1 MTEREQR
8 NQELRDN
15 YAKTLSEIRRLEEQ
29 YDRDPDS
36 IRLVAVSKT
45 YPVNEIAVIAD
56 EGQLIFAENRVQDL
70 TMKIQLFRDL
80 FPDKNIEWHMIGTL
94 QRNKVRQVVGEV
106 ALIHSVHSLSILKE
120 IQKRAKQQDIVQ
132 DILLQ
137 LDISGEETKHGFD
150 ETELQDALRYLEDA
164 APNVRLKGFM
174 TMAPYA
180 EDLEVPRKIF
190 RRLREIS
197 RELRERFPEATELS
211 MGMSQDYEAA
221 IEEGATFLRL
231 GTAIFGRRQYL

>member
-1 MTEREQR
+1 MNEREQR

-15 YAKTLSEIRRLEEQ
+15 YAKVQASIQQLEKK
-29 YDRDPDS
+29 YGRDPGS
-36 IRLVAVSKT
+36 LQLVAVSKT

-56 EGQLIFAENRVQDL
+56 EGQKIFAENRVQDL
-70 TMKIQLFRDL
+70 MMKMQLFRDL
-80 FPDKNIEWHMIGTL
+80 YPDKEIEWHMIGTL
-94 QRNKVRQVVGEV
+94 QRNKVRQVVGQV
-106 ALIHSVHSLSILKE
+106 ALIHSVHSMSILKE

-150 ETELQDALRYLEDA
+150 EEELPAALDYLEDA

-174 TMAPYA
+174 TMAPYTD
-180 EDLEVPRKIF
+180 DLEIPRKIF
-190 RRLREIS
+190 KRLKEIS
-197 RELRERFPEATELS
+197 LELRERFPEATELS
-211 MGMSQDYEAA
+211 MGMTHDYPAA
-221 IEEGATFLRL
+221 IEEGATYLRL

>member
-8 NQELRDN
+8 NQELKNN
-15 YAKTLSEIRRLEEQ
+15 YHNVQAEIKRLEDK
-29 YDRDPDS
+29 YHRDPDS

-45 YPVNEIAVIAD
+45 YPVNEVAVIAG
-56 EGQLIFAENRVQDL
+56 EGQKVFAENRVQDL
-70 TMKIQLFRDL
+70 TMKIQLFREL
-80 FPDKNIEWHMIGTL
+80 YPDTAIEWHMIGTL
-94 QRNKVRQVVGEV
+94 QTNKVRQIVGEV
-106 ALIHSVHSLSILKE
+106 ALIHSVHSLSILNE

-150 ETELQDALRYLEDA
+150 EAELKEALTFIEEG

-174 TMAPYA
+174 TMAPYTD
-180 EDLEVPRKIF
+180 DLEIPRQIF
-190 RRLREIS
+190 HRLKEI
-197 RELRERFPEATELS
+197 RDELQDRFPDAKELS
-211 MGMSQDYEAA
+211 MGMSHDYEAA
-221 IEEGATFLRL
+221 IAEGATYLRL